1 MWVRVPALL
10 CGVHREEQGEGAIQA
25 REGASQLDFTPGK
38 TISPQVLALGR
49 GDNAGEGNVGRGVEG
64 EESLAKVP

>member
-1 MWVRVPALL
+1 MGCTGRSR
-10 CGVHREEQGEGAIQA
+10 GKGAIQA

-49 GDNAGEGNVGRGVEG
+49 GDNAGEGSVGRGVEG

>member
-1 MWVRVPALL
+1 MRVPALL
-10 CGVHREEQGEGAIQA
+10 YGVDRGEQREGAIRA

-49 GDNAGEGNVGRGVEG
+49 GDNAGEGSVGRGVEG